1 MFMQLQEAV
10 SKSDGLSS
18 IVTIRQDEMR
28 HLQEQARLPVCPPC
42 GARAAAAQP
51 AITPATR
58 VRPSALRPPAARAS
72 RACPPRAP
80 PFVLARGPA

>member
-1 MFMQLQEAV
+1 MQLQEAV

-28 HLQEQARLPVCPPC
+28 HLQEQARLPVCPPR
-42 GARAAAAQP
+42 GARVAAAQP
-51 AITPATR
+51 AIRPATR
-58 VRPSALRPPAARAS
+58 VRPSAPAARAS

-80 PFVLARGPA
+80 PCVLARSPA